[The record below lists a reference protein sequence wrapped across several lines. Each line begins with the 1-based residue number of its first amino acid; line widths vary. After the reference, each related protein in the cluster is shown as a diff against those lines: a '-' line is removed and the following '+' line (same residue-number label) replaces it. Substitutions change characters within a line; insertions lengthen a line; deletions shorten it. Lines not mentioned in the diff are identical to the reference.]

1 MTKKLLLVVAITI
14 IVCSVGWSV
23 AVPTASQEGWERA
36 QLKVLKVFSARD
48 GDAVFR
54 EYLVNWK
61 DQEVV
66 VRDPLIQ
73 TDYHTGDT
81 ITVLVIRNKYP
92 QGQPGPD
99 LLSFM
104 VVPH

>member
-23 AVPTASQEGWERA
+23 AMPTPSQEGWERA

-66 VRDPLIQ
+66 VRDPLVR

-81 ITVLVIRNKYP
+81 MPVLVMKNKYP
-92 QGQPGPD
+92 NGKTGPD
-99 LLSFM
+99 LLSF
-104 VVPH
+104 VVTH

>member
-14 IVCSVGWSV
+14 MVCTVGWSG
-23 AVPTASQEGWERA
+23 ARQLPAQEHWREK
-36 QLKVLKVFSARD
+36 LKVLKVFSARD
-48 GDAVFR
+48 GDAGFR

-66 VRDPLIQ
+66 VRDPLLQ
-73 TDYHTGDT
+73 TNYAVGDT
-81 ITVLVIRNKYP
+81 ITVLVMKNKYP

-99 LLSFM
+99 LLSFV

>member
-1 MTKKLLLVVAITI
+1 MTKKLLLLVAITI
-14 IVCSVGWSV
+14 MVCTVAWSG
-23 AVPTASQEGWERA
+23 ARRLPPPEGWREK
-36 QLKVLKVFSARD
+36 LKVLKVFSARD
-48 GDAVFR
+48 GDAIFR

-61 DQEVV
+61 GQEVV

-73 TDYHTGDT
+73 TNYQVGDT
-81 ITVLVIRNKYP
+81 VTVLVIRNKYP

-99 LLSFM
+99 LLSFV

>member
-1 MTKKLLLVVAITI
+1 MTKKLLLVVTITI
-14 IVCSVGWSV
+14 IAGTIGWGV
-23 AVPTASQEGWERA
+23 AVPLASPETERA
-36 QLKVLKVFSARD
+36 QLKVVKVFSARD
-48 GDAVFR
+48 GDAVFQ

-92 QGQPGPD
+92 HEQPGPE
-99 LLSFM
+99 LLSFL

>member
-1 MTKKLLLVVAITI
+1 MTKKLLLVVTITI
-14 IVCSVGWSV
+14 IAGTVGWGV
-23 AVPTASQEGWERA
+23 AVPLASPETQRA
-36 QLKVLKVFSARD
+36 QLKVVKVFSARD

-92 QGQPGPD
+92 HDQPGPD
-99 LLSFM
+99 LLSFL

>member
-1 MTKKLLLVVAITI
+1 MTKKLLLVVTITI
-14 IVCSVGWSV
+14 IAGTVGWSV
-23 AVPTASQEGWERA
+23 AVPLASPETQRA
-36 QLKVLKVFSARD
+36 QLQVVKVFSARD